1 MITLSYG
8 KKLID
13 SGFSIFAID
22 KDKKPIYSWKA
33 YQTKL
38 ISKSEF
44 ENQFNHK
51 QKHYIGYACGFGGIE
66 VIDVDLKV
74 FPTLKEQNDFWNEFL
89 DLLRTNIDDFDL
101 KFVIYKTVNQGYHIA
116 YRCDEPGRNVKI
128 AVLKN
133 HKEAVIES
141 RGQGGYC
148 ILYTNQISKLSY
160 SEIKNISKRDKDIL
174 WSICKTYHY
183 TGDQELKEPKNE
195 SDDISPWQ
203 DYNDKTSIWDIIFDD
218 FKIVRKTSDKDIIKR
233 EGGTSPHSGYV
244 YHNSGM
250 MFLFSTG
257 TIYPHEQ
264 LISPFIAYSYKYHNG
279 DFSKAASE
287 LYQKGFGSRRK
298 KDVKL
303 PLPKEY
309 ETIIKRQQFPVDI
322 FPESIQSFILQS
334 AETLGLSV
342 DYMGCAF
349 LWCLSLSIGNT
360 MIIEVKP
367 GWKEVATLWIA
378 LVGKAGIGKT
388 PSLNQMIFPLRNLN
402 IKRQKEYQRDYAKWI
417 EYEKLDKE
425 QKKFSEEQI
434 KPKSQQFI
442 VGDITLEAL
451 VDLHESNPC
460 ALGVFKDEL
469 AGWFKD
475 MNKYRAGSDLEFWL
489 SSWNGQAIS
498 LNRKSSKSAFVDK
511 PFIPVIGGIQP
522 DIFERF
528 ATGENKENGFVDRML
543 ISYPELN
550 VERYNNNVLN
560 EDLISWYE
568 AYLMDFKNVMF
579 KGFFNTDERGEI
591 IPMVVTMSEE
601 SRAEWIRIHDKIS
614 DMQNSDDENEYM
626 KSMLPK
632 QKSYIPRFALLLNA
646 LMSYDQG
653 TNAAKVS
660 KDSML
665 KAERLSD
672 YFVNM
677 SKLVKKDA
685 QQKYDLREI
694 SKSQSTKFDK
704 FKVMYQA
711 DPEMNR
717 TMASEILQVSRKTIN
732 NWINKLDKN
741 EK

>member
-160 SEIKNISKRDKDIL
+160 SEIKNISNRDKDIL

-309 ETIIKRQQFPVDI
+309 ETIIKRQQFPVNI

-360 MIIEVKP
+360 MIVEVKP

-601 SRAEWIRIHDKIS
+601 CRAEWIRIHDKIS

-694 SKSQSTKFDK
+694 SKSKSTKFDK

>member
-160 SEIKNISKRDKDIL
+160 SEIKNISNRDKDIL

-264 LISPFIAYSYKYHNG
+264 LISPFIAYSYKYHNA

-601 SRAEWIRIHDKIS
+601 CRAEWIRIHDKIS

-732 NWINKLDKN
+732 NWITKI
-741 EK
+741 EKK

>member
-160 SEIKNISKRDKDIL
+160 SEIKNISNRDKDIL

-264 LISPFIAYSYKYHNG
+264 LISPFIAYSYKYHNA

-309 ETIIKRQQFPVDI
+309 ETIIKRQQFPVHI

-601 SRAEWIRIHDKIS
+601 CRAEWIRIHDKIS

-732 NWINKLDKN
+732 NWITKI
-741 EK
+741 EKK